1 MSPAGRLS
9 YCNNRNAQKFA
20 VDGGYIESSGAEQLM
35 KAWPAINALVEG
47 YNRAHGACVV
57 PVFVQLDNGYDD
69 IVAPAPIKNPN
80 QVLLPLTANRITGRS
95 SREQIAKIQA
105 AMTFGQPYP
114 LQTAGPS
121 GPVPITS
128 STPRPQALRRA
139 ATRGSA
145 RWPTR
150 ARSHPWGGRSPR
162 RHRTS

>member
-1 MSPAGRLS
+1 
-9 YCNNRNAQKFA
+9 
-20 VDGGYIESSGAEQLM
+20 
-35 KAWPAINALVEG
+35 
-47 YNRAHGACVV
+47 VV

-121 GPVPITS
+121 GPVPDHLVDPQ
-128 STPRPQALRRA
+128 TP
-139 ATRGSA
+139 GSA
-145 RWPTR
+145 PSRYARIRTVAHPGPIAPLGWTLSKTAQNELEDQLGVTENKDQIKALQRWI
-150 ARSHPWGGRSPR
+150 GGEVQCAPGAP
-162 RHRTS
+162 